1 MDRITAEHT
10 LQMAVNRFN
19 EEMDTHYSMVNV
31 KHECF
36 NLENAAEVYE
46 RFCSRYFPNRLN
58 DDYRSL
64 DYFSDSIAMAFTGP
78 EYDGILY
85 NEPICTGFK
94 SIELYEIFLHELSH
108 IFCVHNEIRG
118 GDFYGRYCCNNSGD
132 VYTDGMMNAGY
143 AVWRE
148 FIAGVMTDCV
158 FEYSMGGNLSDFR
171 PEIMWHWERIAPE
184 NPNAKRHLSEL
195 LVLLITSR
203 EIALAQTW
211 DEVRRYVQE
220 LNVTD
225 VKVFYNLVKAVWE
238 NLYVGDYWEID
249 EEFIHSLG
257 SIYLALLS
265 IKHMESL

>member
-1 MDRITAEHT
+1 
-10 LQMAVNRFN
+10 
-19 EEMDTHYSMVNV
+19 
-31 KHECF
+31 
-36 NLENAAEVYE
+36 
-46 RFCSRYFPNRLN
+46 
-58 DDYRSL
+58 
-64 DYFSDSIAMAFTGP
+64 
-78 EYDGILY
+78 
-85 NEPICTGFK
+85 
-94 SIELYEIFLHELSH
+94 
-108 IFCVHNEIRG
+108 
-118 GDFYGRYCCNNSGD
+118 
-132 VYTDGMMNAGY
+132 MMNAGY

-171 PEIMWHWERIAPE
+171 PEIVWHWERTAPE

-203 EIALAQTW
+203 ETALVQTW

-249 EEFIHSLG
+249 EEFILDLG
-257 SIYLALLS
+257 SIIWRYYP
-265 IKHMESL
+265 